1 MGYTQ
6 ESVTNVLNVIEHVI
20 REYENTPN
28 GLFFAQLREDLSVYG
43 SLSASNIALKYQNR
57 AAEFQINGHTLI
69 AILLRAANSCKLSTE
84 NGASGI

>member
-6 ESVTNVLNVIEHVI
+6 ESITNVLNVIEHVI
-20 REYENTPN
+20 REYENAPN

-57 AAEFQINGHTLI
+57 EL
-69 AILLRAANSCKLSTE
+69 NSR
-84 NGASGI
+84 